1 MFEHHQHRGM
11 QLHKN
16 IASIRGYCEK
26 PFCFVI
32 DFHPKGSVAQVL
44 NISEEGLNQPAF
56 NEISIHQRVTFFSFL
71 FFLFFSSLLHFQ
83 ENTTIQNTQKEREMK
98 RLTQTE

>member
-1 MFEHHQHRGM
+1 M

-44 NISEEGLNQPAF
+44 NISEKGLNQPAF

-71 FFLFFSSLLHFQ
+71 FFLFFFFSSSLPRKH
-83 ENTTIQNTQKEREMK
+83 NNPKHTQRERDEK
-98 RLTQTE
+98 TDTN